1 MHFITKVK
9 VTQSRVLLVGLAHH
23 VLPAE
28 ENALLLASSA
38 PYSAHFLSPHGPL
51 LGVSLTGSAS
61 SVLPD
66 IRSLCCASSYHVLPD
81 PPIYHR
87 LDDMFSSE
95 LWVPNCLL
103 TCLDV
108 S

>member
-9 VTQSRVLLVGLAHH
+9 VAQSRVLLSTPMWLAHQ

-28 ENALLLASSA
+28 ENALLLASSM

-61 SVLPD
+61 SILPD
-66 IRSLCCASSYHVLPD
+66 I
-81 PPIYHR
+81 
-87 LDDMFSSE
+87 
-95 LWVPNCLL
+95 
-103 TCLDV
+103 
-108 S
+108 